1 MNDQIP
7 ITSLCPALYDK
18 IKKDPRIKITDMP
31 IKVLGISYPSF
42 LKRVKEN
49 RLLLGEIE
57 KLSEFYDLVIEIKI
71 GDITGSNLHAGL
83 KSSKKD
89 LYKIIKLTEENG
101 ELRLNNQ
108 LLMHENERLKQQ
120 LKK

>member
-1 MNDQIP
+1 
-7 ITSLCPALYDK
+7 
-18 IKKDPRIKITDMP
+18 
-31 IKVLGISYPSF
+31 
-42 LKRVKEN
+42 
-49 RLLLGEIE
+49 
-57 KLSEFYDLVIEIKI
+57 VIEIKI

>member
-1 MNDQIP
+1 MNNQIA

-18 IKKDPRIKITDMP
+18 IKKDLRIKITDMP

-57 KLSEFYDLVIEIKI
+57 KLSEFYDLGIEIKI
-71 GDITGSNLHAGL
+71 GDITGSNLHAGS

-101 ELRLNNQ
+101 ELKLNNQ

-120 LKK
+120 LKG